1 MTSTESMNL
10 RELSPADVRRI
21 GQPPAVLTR
30 RNAEHWAG
38 VLYLRKISPYLT
50 WLFLRTPLSPD
61 GVTWL
66 MIAAGLLGV
75 VVLAAGGLWSAIV
88 AVLLVNL
95 YLLLD
100 CCDGELARVK
110 QQFGVAGIY
119 LDRVGHY
126 VVEGGLVAALGVRA
140 QGGLV
145 AGHVV
150 GGWAELGAFAALG
163 AVLIKAETDLV
174 DVARLRTGHTATTDE
189 DLAPRSSAVSTLRRV
204 ASLLKLNRLILA
216 MELSTAALLVGIYD
230 AVAGGLTATRV
241 LLVVCAVI
249 AAVFAVLHLASVL
262 LSRRLK

>member
-1 MTSTESMNL
+1 MTSTETMNL
-10 RELSPADVRRI
+10 RDLSPADVRRI
-21 GQPPAVLTR
+21 GQPAAVLTR

-38 VLYLRKISPYLT
+38 LLYLRKISPYLT
-50 WLFLRTPLSPD
+50 WLFLRTPFSPD

-66 MIAAGLLGV
+66 MIVAGLAGV
-75 VVLAAGGLWSAIV
+75 VALAAGGLWSAIV

-145 AGHVV
+145 AGDVV

-174 DVARLRTGHTATTDE
+174 DVARLRTGRTASTDE
-189 DLAPRSSAVSTLRRV
+189 DLAPRSGTVSTLRRV
-204 ASLLKLNRLILA
+204 ASLFRLNRLILA

-230 AVAGGLTATRV
+230 TVAGGLAATRV
-241 LLVVCAVI
+241 LLVVCACI

-262 LSRRLK
+262 LSRRLT